1 MPLKEVHLLLGG
13 PQGAGVETSASVLTA
28 SMAHLG
34 YGVMSDREYYSNIV
48 GRHSYVHFT
57 ISSDRFPRSL
67 TYPLEFV
74 GAMDAESVLTHFHE
88 VAPGGVLVYDKG
100 VDKTR
105 ITQVISMEPEVAERV
120 KERFAKYGLEPTVEN
135 AARIAKEQLKA
146 IVVPLDY
153 RGILETARQKLGV
166 SSVDVQRY
174 RNMILLGA
182 AAAAMDVDPESVR
195 EGLSVRF
202 KGNQKVVDANM
213 TVIGLT
219 MESVPKEARGAIKI
233 DEPRLDVEEMISA
246 SGNDVV
252 GMAKIVGGVRYQSY
266 YPITPA
272 SDESVFIEAH
282 QSITVN
288 GKPLGSIVVFQTEDE
303 LAAINSAIGAAL
315 TGVRAATATSGPGFS
330 LMAEGLGWAG
340 HNEVPLLITFYQRGG
355 PSTGQPTRGEQ
366 ADLLFSLFAS
376 HGEFPRIVLASGD
389 IEEAF
394 YDTLKALNWAEEFQV
409 PVIHLVDKY
418 MANVIASM
426 KVPDPST
433 VKVDRGKL
441 LLKASGP
448 MKRFDL
454 SQPISPR
461 PAIGSGAITWY
472 TGDEHN
478 EWGHISEDP
487 INRVRMYDKRMKK
500 LEIMDQEIPPEER
513 AVYYG
518 DDNAD
523 FLLVGWGFVKGAAID
538 ALEELKSQGYR
549 GAYLHLKVFSPF
561 PSKYVADIISKFDR
575 SRVIDVE
582 HNYLGQAAKV
592 IEMNTGI
599 EISKFILKYTGRP
612 MYRMEV
618 VDAVKRILDGKSS
631 REVLT
636 YGE

>member
-1 MPLKEVHLLLGG
+1 MALKEVHLLLGG

-28 SMAHLG
+28 SLAGLG
-34 YGVMSDREYYSNIV
+34 YGIMSDREYYSNIV

-57 ISSDRFPRSL
+57 ISATSFPRSL
-67 TYPLEFV
+67 TYPVELI

-88 VAPGGVLVYDKG
+88 VAPGGALVYDAG
-100 VDKTR
+100 VEKTK
-105 ITQVISMEPEVAERV
+105 ISQIISMEPEVRERV
-120 KERFAKYGLEPTVEN
+120 EARFKEYGLEPTVGN
-135 AARIAKEQLKA
+135 AAK
-146 IVVPLDY
+146 IVEEKLNAHAVPLDF
-153 RGILETARQKLGV
+153 RKILDDARQKLGV
-166 SSVDVQRY
+166 SSVEVQRY
-174 RNMILLGA
+174 RNSILLGA
-182 AAAAMDVDPESVR
+182 TAAVLGVDPEVIR
-195 EGLSVRF
+195 DGLNVRF
-202 KGNQKVVDANM
+202 KGNKKVVDANM
-213 TVIGLT
+213 VVVGLA
-219 MESVPKEARGAIKI
+219 MESVPKDVRGLAKL
-233 DEPRLDVEEMISA
+233 DEPKLDVEEMISA
-246 SGNDVV
+246 SGNDVI

-282 QSITVN
+282 QAVSVD
-288 GKPLGSIVVFQTEDE
+288 GKPVGSIVVFQTEDE

-330 LMAEGLGWAG
+330 LMVEGLGWAG

-376 HGEFPRIVLASGD
+376 HGEFPRIVIASGD

-394 YDTLKALNWAEEFQV
+394 YDTLKALNWAERFQV

-418 MANVIASM
+418 MANVISSM
-426 KVPDPST
+426 RMPDPSK

-441 LLKASGP
+441 ILKASGP

-454 SQPISPR
+454 SDPISPR

-487 INRVRMYDKRMKK
+487 INRVKMYDKRMKK
-500 LEIMDQEIPPEER
+500 LEIMDQEIPVEER

-523 FLLVGWGFVKGAAID
+523 FLLVGWGFVKGAALD
-538 ALEELKSQGYR
+538 ALEELRQEGYR

-561 PSKYVADIISKFDR
+561 PSKYVASILSKFDPKR
-575 SRVIDVE
+575 IIDVE

-592 IEMNTGI
+592 IEMNTGF
-599 EISKFILKYTGRP
+599 EISRFILKYTGRP
-612 MYRMEV
+612 MYRMELKE
-618 VDAVKRILDGKSS
+618 AVKRILEGKSV